1 MKIYNINTKEVN
13 SISPIYYIPRKKYKM
28 ISNNPKEAQERL
40 QRDLTWE
47 VNRNKESE
55 FGKFIGKLPES
66 VQFIYAVLMFAGLF
80 FFYQWLIK

>member
-1 MKIYNINTKEVN
+1 MKIYSINTKEVSN
-13 SISPIYYIPRKKYKM
+13 ISPIYYIPRKKYKM

-47 VNRNKESE
+47 VNKNKESAI
-55 FGKFIGKLPES
+55 GKFIGRLPES
-66 VQFIYAVLMFAGLF
+66 VQFIYYMSSVAALF